1 MDTARNGARTRAA
14 KRIALHDKRAE
25 KEAAE
30 SIKSACRKLY
40 KRPERQRS
48 FRYHHYA

>member
-1 MDTARNGARTRAA
+1 MVAVGDDARTRAE
-14 KRIALHDKRAE
+14 KRSTLPDKRAE

-30 SIKSACRKLY
+30 SIRSACRKLY

>member
-1 MDTARNGARTRAA
+1 MVTAGDARTKAE
-14 KRIALHDKRAE
+14 KPSTLPDKRAE

-30 SIKSACRKLY
+30 SIRNAYRKLY
-40 KRPERQRS
+40 KRTERQRS

>member
-1 MDTARNGARTRAA
+1 MATARNGARTRAA

-25 KEAAE
+25 KEATE
-30 SIKSACRKLY
+30 SIRSAYGKLH